1 MLKIL
6 GEYKKSVV
14 QEKTVLDFKGSSD
27 PSHFIFEI
35 NVGKSRIRHLTT
47 LNLNEATLNRFW
59 LDLEIQFQSRPVS
72 DPTFSDI
79 DFKNKMAWVWTT
91 LKIS

>member
-1 MLKIL
+1 MKRAL
-6 GEYKKSVV
+6 E
-14 QEKTVLDFKGSSD
+14 FKGSPD
-27 PSHFIFEI
+27 QGHFIFEI

-47 LNLNEATLNRFW
+47 LNFNEATLHRFW

-91 LKIS
+91 LKLAQSV

>member
-1 MLKIL
+1 MKRAL
-6 GEYKKSVV
+6 EVKS
-14 QEKTVLDFKGSSD
+14 SSH

-59 LDLEIQFQSRPVS
+59 LDLESQFQSRLAS

-79 DFKNKMAWVWTT
+79 DKKNKMAWVWTT
-91 LKIS
+91 LNNQFSNLQPESYSL